1 MASISDP
8 PEICHALEQLE
19 ATKREIEQL
28 SSRLTVLQKKHDKLQ
43 QTINAYR
50 ASCAPIHAF
59 PDELLLQILE
69 EYTEH
74 DPYLAASSLLVCR
87 RWHNIALHAPQ
98 LWNYIEFT
106 FSNEWDMKR
115 AAALSK
121 TMYMA
126 CLARSGSRQLHIR
139 IDIAGL
145 NTSSDRLRD
154 LVLAYILS
162 LEPEMDARQAK
173 DASTRWSSSWLLPKN
188 SLSYISHVYQL
199 FRWLTGSDDAQR
211 HRWETLSLAL
221 PAGKE
226 DRNGFWSLFCCTA
239 PNLTSLSVTNFFD
252 SMIRRDASPRFPRLE
267 SLAVSGRIAF
277 LRNLSPGI
285 DTTSITRLEIIFT
298 EPLAYTWAS
307 DLALFSRL
315 RHLGIIDRRK
325 YRVQGICLP
334 TDATFDHLESLHFST
349 TAPTD
354 IIWNV
359 PPLRVL
365 RVGIDLNDWLIKVPD
380 VQAEHVAVEFTWD
393 FLNGMEKKLSEIS

>member
-1 MASISDP
+1 
-8 PEICHALEQLE
+8 
-19 ATKREIEQL
+19 
-28 SSRLTVLQKKHDKLQ
+28 
-43 QTINAYR
+43 
-50 ASCAPIHAF
+50 
-59 PDELLLQILE
+59 
-69 EYTEH
+69 
-74 DPYLAASSLLVCR
+74 
-87 RWHNIALHAPQ
+87 
-98 LWNYIEFT
+98 
-106 FSNEWDMKR
+106 
-115 AAALSK
+115 
-121 TMYMA
+121 
-126 CLARSGSRQLHIR
+126 
-139 IDIAGL
+139 
-145 NTSSDRLRD
+145 
-154 LVLAYILS
+154 
-162 LEPEMDARQAK
+162 
-173 DASTRWSSSWLLPKN
+173 
-188 SLSYISHVYQL
+188 
-199 FRWLTGSDDAQR
+199 
-211 HRWETLSLAL
+211 
-221 PAGKE
+221 
-226 DRNGFWSLFCCTA
+226 
-239 PNLTSLSVTNFFD
+239 
-252 SMIRRDASPRFPRLE
+252 MIRRDASPRFPRLE

-393 FLNGMEKKLSEIS
+393 FLNGMEKKLSEISVIRHVLTQYLPYMRTLAIPYAQRAVWDAVISEGGGEYGSTLPVISFE